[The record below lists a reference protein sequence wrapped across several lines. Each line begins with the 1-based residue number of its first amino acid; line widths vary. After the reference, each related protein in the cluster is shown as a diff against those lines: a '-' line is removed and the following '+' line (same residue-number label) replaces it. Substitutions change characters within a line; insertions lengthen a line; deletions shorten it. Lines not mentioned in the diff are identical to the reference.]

1 LENRIAEVDRCGA
14 EGAMGKSEGRE
25 ENGLAGS
32 RIRRLAVMSIRE
44 FSAYFDESGT
54 KADTVAV
61 VVAGFIAPS
70 EQWIAFEH
78 EWKRILSMFSV
89 SSLHMRDF
97 AHSKGESL
105 TWKGDENRRREFL
118 SRLIGTI
125 KIRAHHSFACAVWMD
140 DYRKVDGKYKLH
152 EVISPYTL
160 AARTCGGR
168 MGRTFEH

>member
-61 VVAGFIAPS
+61 VVAGFIAPA

-78 EWKRILSMFSV
+78 DWKRILSMFKV

-97 AHSKGESL
+97 AHSKGEFI
-105 TWKGDENRRREFL
+105 T
-118 SRLIGTI
+118 
-125 KIRAHHSFACAVWMD
+125 
-140 DYRKVDGKYKLH
+140 
-152 EVISPYTL
+152 
-160 AARTCGGR
+160 
-168 MGRTFEH
+168 